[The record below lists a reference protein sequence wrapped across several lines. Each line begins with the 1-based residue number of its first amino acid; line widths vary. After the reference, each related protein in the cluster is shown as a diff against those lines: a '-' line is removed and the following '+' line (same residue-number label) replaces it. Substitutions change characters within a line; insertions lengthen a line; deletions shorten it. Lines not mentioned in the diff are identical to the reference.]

1 MTLGKQISRLR
12 AARGLSQE
20 DLANDLQVSRQS
32 ISKWETDTSVPE
44 LDKLMKLSEVF
55 GVTLDELVKGPA
67 EDAAQTAP
75 IDPTPTASPA
85 PSPAISGTQ
94 KIIGIILLC
103 FGVLASL
110 LMLFLINDGWLIG
123 CILGLPLLLCGLLC
137 LTVKRRAGLWCG
149 WVWFSAVMLYLYL
162 ATGVRWTLILQTI
175 GYDPQWNYMRLAVAW
190 GMFFF
195 LLLMLACTLRSFRR
209 LTIGPTRRTIG
220 LLVLGWLLWLA
231 VPYLMDAVLFHPW
244 GEMLSQPPYPSYIG
258 FELAFSVRNLLR
270 FAALNTLL
278 VCSLALRRG
287 WKAALCH

>member
-12 AARGLSQE
+12 AAKGLSQE

-44 LDKLMKLSEVF
+44 LDKLLKLSEVF

-67 EDAAQTAP
+67 EEAAQTVPTEP
-75 IDPTPTASPA
+75 IPTGGPA
-85 PSPAISGTQ
+85 PAPTVSGSQ

-103 FGVLASL
+103 FGALLSL

-123 CILGLPLLLCGLLC
+123 CILGLPFLLCGILC
-137 LTVKRRAGLWCG
+137 LTAKRRAGLWCG

-162 ATGVRWTLILQTI
+162 ATWVQWTLIFQTI

-190 GMFFF
+190 GMFFAI
-195 LLLMLACTLRSFRR
+195 LLMLVCTLRSFRH
-209 LTIGPTRRTIG
+209 LTIAPTRRTVC

-231 VPYLMDAVLFHPW
+231 VPYLLDTVLFHPW
-244 GEMLSQPPYPSYIG
+244 GEILSQPPYPSSTG
-258 FELAFSVRNLLR
+258 FEIAISVRNFLR
-270 FAALNTLL
+270 FAALNALL
-278 VCSLALRRG
+278 AGSLALRRG
-287 WKAALCH
+287 RKAARCH

>member
-1 MTLGKQISRLR
+1 
-12 AARGLSQE
+12 
-20 DLANDLQVSRQS
+20 
-32 ISKWETDTSVPE
+32 
-44 LDKLMKLSEVF
+44 
-55 GVTLDELVKGPA
+55 
-67 EDAAQTAP
+67 
-75 IDPTPTASPA
+75 
-85 PSPAISGTQ
+85 
-94 KIIGIILLC
+94 
-103 FGVLASL
+103 
-110 LMLFLINDGWLIG
+110 MLFLINGGWLIG

-195 LLLMLACTLRSFRR
+195 LLLMLACTLRSFRH

-244 GEMLSQPPYPSYIG
+244 GEMLSQPAIPLIHW
-258 FELAFSVRNLLR
+258 V
-270 FAALNTLL
+270 
-278 VCSLALRRG
+278 
-287 WKAALCH
+287 

>member
-12 AARGLSQE
+12 AAKGLSQE

-44 LDKLMKLSEVF
+44 LDKLLKLSEVF

-67 EDAAQTAP
+67 EKAAQAASAESTP
-75 IDPTPTASPA
+75 IVGPA
-85 PSPAISGTQ
+85 PSPAVSGTQ

-103 FGVLASL
+103 FGVLVSL

-149 WVWFSAVMLYLYL
+149 WVWFSAIMLYLYL
-162 ATGVRWTLILQTI
+162 ATGIRWTLIFQTI
-175 GYDPQWNYMRLAVAW
+175 NFQPEWNYMRLAVAW
-190 GMFFF
+190 GMFFL

-209 LTIGPTRRTIG
+209 LTIVPTRRTVG

-231 VPYLMDAVLFHPW
+231 VPYLLDAILFRPW
-244 GEMLSQPPYPSYIG
+244 GEILSQPPYPASIV
-258 FELAFSVRNLLR
+258 FEISISGGNLLC
-270 FAALNTLL
+270 FAALNALL

-287 WKAALCH
+287 WKAVRCH

>member
-12 AARGLSQE
+12 AAKGLSQE

-44 LDKLMKLSEVF
+44 LDKLLKLSEVF

-67 EDAAQTAP
+67 EDAAQAAHAEPAP
-75 IDPTPTASPA
+75 TTGPA
-85 PSPAISGTQ
+85 PSPAVSSTQ

-149 WVWFSAVMLYLYL
+149 WVCFSAVMLYLYL
-162 ATGVRWTLILQTI
+162 ATGIRWTLIFQTI
-175 GYDPQWNYMRLAVAW
+175 GFQPEWNYMRLAVAW
-190 GMFFF
+190 GMFFVI
-195 LLLMLACTLRSFRR
+195 LLMLACTLRSFRR
-209 LTIGPTRRTIG
+209 LTIVPTRRTIS

-231 VPYLMDAVLFHPW
+231 APYLMDAVLFHPW
-244 GEMLSQPPYPSYIG
+244 GKMLSQPPYPASIG
-258 FELAFSVRNLLR
+258 FEIAFSVHDLLR
-270 FAALNTLL
+270 FAALNALL

-287 WKAALCH
+287 RKAALCH